1 MQLKKEE
8 MAGHKIK
15 LQSNDDDIFD
25 VEIEIAKLSI
35 TIKTMLEDLGMNDEE
50 VIPLPNINSAIFK
63 KVIQWATYHKDDPPL
78 PPSEDDENREKNTN
92 ISSWDQE
99 FLQVDQGTLFE
110 LILAANYL
118 DIKGLL
124 DVTCQL
130 VANMIKGKTPEEVRQ
145 TFNIKND
152 FISEQEE
159 QIKTEN
165 ELCEDK

>member
-63 KVIQWATYHKDDPPL
+63 K
-78 PPSEDDENREKNTN
+78 
-92 ISSWDQE
+92 
-99 FLQVDQGTLFE
+99 
-110 LILAANYL
+110 
-118 DIKGLL
+118 
-124 DVTCQL
+124 
-130 VANMIKGKTPEEVRQ
+130 
-145 TFNIKND
+145 
-152 FISEQEE
+152 
-159 QIKTEN
+159 
-165 ELCEDK
+165 